1 MRLVELPLS
10 LLQEVAL
17 VLIEARHHLVTVL
30 LLAGWGLMRARIK
43 MGLMGARIKMGLMR
57 ARTRMGLGRK
67 ERAAGMSYHEPSDS
81 EPLLLLLHQPLL
93 LPRDVPG
100 PSRL

>member
-1 MRLVELPLS
+1 MVR
-10 LLQEVAL
+10 
-17 VLIEARHHLVTVL
+17 ARIKM
-30 LLAGWGLMRARIK
+30 GLMRARIK
-43 MGLMGARIKMGLMR
+43 MVLMGARVKMGLMR

-67 ERAAGMSYHEPSDS
+67 ERAGGMSYHEPGDS

-100 PSRL
+100 ASRL